1 MEMNNIFNEE
11 ELKKLDQLNPGS
23 NLSQDDTGV
32 YPSSDYFYNNN
43 INKAALGVDRN
54 DLDFFE
60 LGGDVSLFNQT
71 KVASTYGLNQVQQT
85 ITGHSFEMDDTPG
98 NERVLIKH
106 NSGAGIEL
114 RPDGSCVVTTK
125 KDKVEIVGDN
135 LKLIVGGNVDIEYQ
149 GDVNMKVAGSFN
161 LDCLD
166 YTLTTGKNKNENVG
180 GKEISNVKDGY
191 LKTVVGHSSEYVTEG
206 SVETVL
212 GTKTTFAKTGYQL
225 NSENGI
231 SIATND
237 DIFMTAGD
245 VMNFAADNTT
255 VSGNN
260 MTVMGGTGTIG
271 GSGMLFSGNGAI
283 FEAGVTAPTF
293 HGDLNGTAVTATV
306 AQSQSYA
313 DPNGGGGVG
322 SAGSITNTATPT
334 ITKPTADNVLTYLTK
349 TAGGIRKV
357 LIDKGNFIKSYI
369 DPRNNNGGLS

>member
-1 MEMNNIFNEE
+1 MNDVFYEE
-11 ELKKLDQLNPGS
+11 ELDGLVGTNSSS
-23 NLSQDDTGV
+23 NLSQDDTGS
-32 YPSSDYFYNNN
+32 YPTSNYFYNTN
-43 INKAALGVDRN
+43 INKAALGIERN

-60 LGGDVSLFNQT
+60 LAGDIRLVNQT
-71 KVASTYGLNQVQQT
+71 KVPSTYGLNQVQQT

-114 RPDGSCVVTTK
+114 RSDGSCVVTTK
-125 KDKVEIVGDN
+125 RDKVEVVGEN

-166 YTLTTGKNKNENVG
+166 YTLTTGNNKNETVG
-180 GKEISNVKDGY
+180 GKETSNVKAGY

-206 SVETVL
+206 SVETIL

-237 DIFMTAGD
+237 DLFMTAGD
-245 VMNFAADNTT
+245 TMNLAADNTT

-260 MTVMGGTGTIG
+260 MTVMGGVGTIG
-271 GSGMLFSGNGAI
+271 GSGMLFSGNGAV

-293 HGDLNGTAVTATV
+293 HGDLDGTATTATV

-322 SAGSITNTATPT
+322 SAGSITNTATPV

-357 LIDKGNFIKSYI
+357 LIDKGNFIKRYI
-369 DPRNNNGGLS
+369 NPGEDNGGLS

>member
-1 MEMNNIFNEE
+1 MNDVFYEE
-11 ELKKLDQLNPGS
+11 ELDGLVGTNSSS
-23 NLSQDDTGV
+23 NLSQDDTGS
-32 YPSSDYFYNNN
+32 YPTSNYFYNTN
-43 INKAALGVDRN
+43 INKAALGIERN

-60 LGGDVSLFNQT
+60 LAGDIRLVNQT
-71 KVASTYGLNQVQQT
+71 KVPSTYGLNQVQQT

-114 RPDGSCVVTTK
+114 RSDGSCVVTTK
-125 KDKVEIVGDN
+125 RDKVEVVGEN

-166 YTLTTGKNKNENVG
+166 YTLTTGNNKNETVG
-180 GKEISNVKDGY
+180 GKETSNVKAGY

-206 SVETVL
+206 SVETIL

-237 DIFMTAGD
+237 DLFMTAGD
-245 VMNFAADNTT
+245 TMNLAADNTT

-260 MTVMGGTGTIG
+260 MTVMGGVGTIG
-271 GSGMLFSGNGAI
+271 GSGMLFSGNGAV

-293 HGDLNGTAVTATV
+293 HGDLDGTATTATV

-357 LIDKGNFIKSYI
+357 LIDKGNFIKRYI
-369 DPRNNNGGLS
+369 NPGEDNGGLS

>member
-1 MEMNNIFNEE
+1 MNDVFYEE
-11 ELKKLDQLNPGS
+11 ELDGLVGTNSSS

-32 YPSSDYFYNNN
+32 YPASNYFYNTN
-43 INKAALGVDRN
+43 INKAALGVERN

-60 LGGDVSLFNQT
+60 LVGDIRLVNQT
-71 KVASTYGLNQVQQT
+71 KVPSTYGLNQVQQT

-114 RPDGSCVVTTK
+114 RPDGSCVITTK
-125 KDKVEIVGDN
+125 RDKVEVVGEN

-161 LDCLD
+161 LNCLD
-166 YTLTTGKNKNENVG
+166 YTLTTGNNKNETVG
-180 GKEISNVKDGY
+180 GKETSNVKAGY

-206 SVETVL
+206 SVETIL

-237 DIFMTAGD
+237 DLFMTAGD
-245 VMNFAADNTT
+245 IMNLAADNTT

-260 MTVMGGTGTIG
+260 MTVMGGAGTIG
-271 GSGMLFSGNGAI
+271 GSGMLFSGNGAV

-293 HGDLNGTAVTATV
+293 HGDLDGTATTATV

-357 LIDKGNFIKSYI
+357 LIDKGNFIKRYI
-369 DPRNNNGGLS
+369 DPGENNGGLS

>member
-1 MEMNNIFNEE
+1 MNDVFYEE
-11 ELKKLDQLNPGS
+11 ELDGLVGTNSSS
-23 NLSQDDTGV
+23 NLSQDDTGS
-32 YPSSDYFYNNN
+32 YPTSNYFYNTN
-43 INKAALGVDRN
+43 INKAALGIERN

-60 LGGDVSLFNQT
+60 LAGDIRLVNQT
-71 KVASTYGLNQVQQT
+71 KVPSTYGLNQVQQT

-114 RPDGSCVVTTK
+114 RSDGSCVVTTK
-125 KDKVEIVGDN
+125 RDKVEVVGEN

-166 YTLTTGKNKNENVG
+166 YTLTTGNNKNETVG
-180 GKEISNVKDGY
+180 GKETSNVKAGY

-206 SVETVL
+206 SVETIL

-237 DIFMTAGD
+237 DLFMTAGD
-245 VMNFAADNTT
+245 IMNLAADNTT

-260 MTVMGGTGTIG
+260 MTVMGGVGTIG
-271 GSGMLFSGNGAI
+271 GSGMLFSGNGAV

-293 HGDLNGTAVTATV
+293 HGDLDGTATTATV

-322 SAGSITNTATPT
+322 SAGSITNTATPV

-357 LIDKGNFIKSYI
+357 LIDKGNFIKRYI
-369 DPRNNNGGLS
+369 NPGEDNGGLS